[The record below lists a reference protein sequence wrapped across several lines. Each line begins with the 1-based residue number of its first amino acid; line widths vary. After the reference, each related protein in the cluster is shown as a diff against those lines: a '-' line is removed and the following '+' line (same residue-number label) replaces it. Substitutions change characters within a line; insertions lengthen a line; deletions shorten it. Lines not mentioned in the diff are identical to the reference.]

1 MADRKRSLRSSRADL
16 ESIARRQLAD
26 YDAHR
31 PGTIFGDPGSRLTLP
46 EAYQVQMR
54 VAGMRESRGESIAG
68 YKVGCVSESVQKQLG
83 ITEPVF
89 GHLFAGEMHRSGVSL
104 DFARFDHLAIEGEFA
119 LRIAADAA
127 TISAAFAV
135 IELHNY
141 VFRGTTAVRAEEL
154 VAGNAMQAG
163 IVLPP
168 DEPPCVDP
176 NELATESIAVIRNGA
191 ILGASTGGALPGG
204 PLASLTWLQARLKDF
219 GKTLQAG
226 QIVLTGSPLPL
237 YALAPGDRIEVRCGR
252 LPTVAMTVN
261 P

>member
-1 MADRKRSLRSSRADL
+1 MADRERSLRSSRADL

-26 YDAHR
+26 YDAHQ
-31 PGTIFGDPGSRLTLP
+31 PGTIFADVGFHLTLR

-54 VAGMRESRGESIAG
+54 IDDLRKSRGESIAG

-89 GHLFAGEMHRSGVSL
+89 GHLFAGETHRCGVSL
-104 DFARFDHLAIEGEFA
+104 DAARFDHLAIEGEFA
-119 LRIAADAA
+119 LRIAEDAA
-127 TISAAFAV
+127 TVGVAFAV

-141 VFRGTTAVRAEEL
+141 VFRAPAAARAEEL

-168 DEPPCVDP
+168 DEPRCGDP
-176 NELATESIAVIRNGA
+176 NELATESISVIRNGV

-204 PLASLTWLQARLKDF
+204 PMASVTWLQARLRDF
-219 GKTLQAG
+219 GKTLQAR

-237 YALAPGDRIEVRCGR
+237 YPVAPGDRIEVRCGR
-252 LPTVAMTVN
+252 LPTVTMIVN